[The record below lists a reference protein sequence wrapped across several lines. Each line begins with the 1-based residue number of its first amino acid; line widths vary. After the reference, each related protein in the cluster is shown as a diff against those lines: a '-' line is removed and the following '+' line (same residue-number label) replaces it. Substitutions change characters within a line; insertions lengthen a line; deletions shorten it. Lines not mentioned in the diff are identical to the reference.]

1 MESKVCHWIISPFQL
16 KKKQG
21 SKYSGLLCTASKM
34 ASYLIT
40 GGSRGLGLA
49 MVKVLLECSPKEV
62 FQVIATVRKES
73 PSLQKLMLENESRL
87 FVIHLDVGD
96 EDSIREA
103 VRQVTDITGNG
114 LDILI
119 NNAGVM
125 NYAPTGVPQM

>member
-1 MESKVCHWIISPFQL
+1 
-16 KKKQG
+16 
-21 SKYSGLLCTASKM
+21 M

-49 MVKVLLECSPKEV
+49 MVKVLLECSSKEI

-73 PSLQKLMLENESRL
+73 PALQKLMLENKDRL
-87 FVIHLDVGD
+87 FVIHMNVSDA
-96 EDSIREA
+96 DSIRDA

-119 NNAGVM
+119 NNAGIL
-125 NYAPTGVPQM
+125 NYTPTGVQHM